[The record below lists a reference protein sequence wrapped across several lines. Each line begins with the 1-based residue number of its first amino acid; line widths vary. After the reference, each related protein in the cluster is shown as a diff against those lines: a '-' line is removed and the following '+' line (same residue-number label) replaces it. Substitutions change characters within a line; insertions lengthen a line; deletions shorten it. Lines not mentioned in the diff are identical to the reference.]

1 MKIHEILIESQLQEG
16 PILNKISS
24 AVGKGV
30 GTLAKGVGAV
40 AGGVAGIG
48 SAVKK
53 GFQAGKATVGGAGDD
68 PAADPAT
75 TDKRNI
81 LQKVRDT
88 MPGSKPTTGTAAGGT
103 TQATQEP
110 PAADTDGGTA
120 QVPQQPPAQKKPTS
134 AFGKLSAAAAGQPT
148 DDAPEADPKADT
160 AYAQAQKAIA
170 GLQPEQK
177 KEIVTMLQA
186 DPKVKAAM
194 TAKPTPAEPAAEP
207 AATPA
212 AEPAATPA
220 AEPAATPAAE
230 PAVGTTYDPAKAAAD
245 KLAKGQAD
253 QQAATQQM
261 KATADA
267 NAAKSAEDAAIKAAA
282 AAARAKPGFQQ
293 TPADKLA
300 IKAAADKGIK
310 EAKEREAKKKKKI
323 AADRAKIMGVTSDS
337 VIRTRP
343 MMAESFSLF
352 RKR

>member
-1 MKIHEILIESQLQEG
+1 MKIHEILVESQLQEG

-40 AGGVAGIG
+40 AGGVAGLG

-68 PAADPAT
+68 PAAEPAT

-120 QVPQQPPAQKKPTS
+120 QATQEPPAQKKPTS

-148 DDAPEADPKADT
+148 DDALAANPKADT

-194 TAKPTPAEPAAEP
+194 TAKPTPAAEP

-220 AEPAATPAAE
+220 AEPAATPVE
-230 PAVGTTYDPAKAAAD
+230 PAAGTTYDPAKAAAD

-253 QQAATQQM
+253 QQAASQQM

-267 NAAKSAEDAAIKAAA
+267 NAAKSAEDAAIKKAAA
-282 AAARAKPGFQQ
+282 DARAKPGFQQ
-293 TPADKLA
+293 TSADKLA
-300 IKAAADKGIK
+300 IKTAADRGIK

-323 AADRAKIMGVTSDS
+323 AADRAKIMGVTNDS
-337 VIRTRP
+337 VIRSRP

>member
-1 MKIHEILIESQLQEG
+1 MKIHEILVESQLQEG

-68 PAADPAT
+68 PAAEPAT

-120 QVPQQPPAQKKPTS
+120 QATQEPPAQKKPTS

-148 DDAPEADPKADT
+148 DDALAANPKADT

-194 TAKPTPAEPAAEP
+194 TAKPTPAAEP

-212 AEPAATPA
+212 AEPAATPV
-220 AEPAATPAAE
+220 EPAA
-230 PAVGTTYDPAKAAAD
+230 GTTYDPAKAAAD

-253 QQAATQQM
+253 QQAASQQM

-293 TPADKLA
+293 SPEDKLA
-300 IKAAADKGIK
+300 IKTAADRGIK
-310 EAKEREAKKKKKI
+310 EAKEREAKKKKKM

-352 RKR
+352 RNR